1 MTHSHHVR
9 QMEVEHEAKIAIIKA
24 DYEFQLKTQ
33 ENKHDERVQA
43 LQEKISG
50 IIRQAQL
57 DAEVDRKKLVEKHD
71 REMNE
76 LRELLERQV
85 SQDRATS
92 DALQQQVNILQQSL
106 HEAKHQSEVLAEKYS
121 TMVYDNEELR
131 DFLDRVYEEQEMIQ
145 DMVGK
150 QQEYMDAARA
160 IRTELVQTLL
170 QQEDQDGKNDNLK
183 GTSVIEVASQVQRR
197 INKYLE
203 HRFNRE
209 IEREFRREPRETEA
223 TQNPTP
229 ERRGPSRIEVERG
242 EGDHIFSD
250 HQGQTEVQAIY
261 CVPGED
267 ARELP
272 LTDEAR
278 EEPAPAVK
286 SEEDYGEVRIL
297 ADDISAIT
305 ENSAY

>member
-1 MTHSHHVR
+1 
-9 QMEVEHEAKIAIIKA
+9 MEVEHEAKVAIIKA
-24 DYEFQLKTQ
+24 DYEFQLKTLQ
-33 ENKHDERVQA
+33 NTHDERVEA

-57 DAEVDRKKLVEKHD
+57 DAEVDRKKIVEKYE

-92 DALQQQVNILQQSL
+92 DALQQQVNILQESL
-106 HEAKHQSEVLAEKYS
+106 HDAKHQSEVLAEKYS

-145 DMVGK
+145 DMMGK

-170 QQEDQDGKNDNLK
+170 QQEDQDGKNDNLR
-183 GTSVIEVASQVQRR
+183 GTNVIEIASQVQRR

-209 IEREFRREPRETEA
+209 IEREFRRETPRETDA
-223 TQNPTP
+223 TANPAPT

-250 HQGQTEVQAIY
+250 HHGQTEVQAIY

-267 ARELP
+267 AK
-272 LTDEAR
+272 
-278 EEPAPAVK
+278 EPALTEEIRDEPATAEK